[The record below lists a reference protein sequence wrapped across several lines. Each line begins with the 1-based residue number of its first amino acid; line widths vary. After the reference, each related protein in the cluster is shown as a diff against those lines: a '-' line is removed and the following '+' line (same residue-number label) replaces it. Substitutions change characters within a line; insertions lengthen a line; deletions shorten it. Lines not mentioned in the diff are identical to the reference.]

1 MWVVTDGHGDYSLWC
16 SCWWIPHGPLLC
28 SCHYGCVANKAA
40 ASSSLNSMSSRNTYT
55 AITPEYADFPVPHTP
70 IPSALNPSSS
80 RRHAEDHEDYR
91 PSVEGE
97 GSDPSRIRNWLASV
111 NDVVQRNTGLLLVVA
126 SQVFFSLMNAAVKM
140 LNSIDPPI
148 TALEVCFFSF
158 LSLKWSSWYFSLWLF
173 EWYARYIPID
183 FFVSWNAFTQIITY
197 VCCMAYM

>member
-1 MWVVTDGHGDYSLWC
+1 
-16 SCWWIPHGPLLC
+16 
-28 SCHYGCVANKAA
+28 
-40 ASSSLNSMSSRNTYT
+40 MSSRNTYT

-80 RRHAEDHEDYR
+80 RRHAEDHEEYR

-158 LSLKWSSWYFSLWLF
+158 LSLKMILMILQLVAVRMVRKIYSY
-173 EWYARYIPID
+173 
-183 FFVSWNAFTQIITY
+183 
-197 VCCMAYM
+197 